1 MPNKRNLNFAL
12 AWETQRK
19 KNPSETSPRFQTK
32 SLVMG
37 VGGIFLI
44 VVLTSSPWL
53 WEYKLR
59 LETSSVNK
67 KITELHEIDQQVQK
81 LNAMKEQ
88 AQNQKKLIDL
98 IEKSTRDP
106 GPVLDKLQKLL
117 PQGTTVKSFS
127 LQADNSVAL
136 SVTIPTPVDVARLWT
151 SLRDSGVF
159 LNVDIQT
166 LSLQDKAQDFSF
178 ALKLK

>member
-1 MPNKRNLNFAL
+1 
-12 AWETQRK
+12 
-19 KNPSETSPRFQTK
+19 
-32 SLVMG
+32 
-37 VGGIFLI
+37 
-44 VVLTSSPWL
+44 
-53 WEYKLR
+53 
-59 LETSSVNK
+59 
-67 KITELHEIDQQVQK
+67 
-81 LNAMKEQ
+81 MKEQ
-88 AQNQKKLIDL
+88 ARNQKKVIDL

-151 SLRDSGVF
+151 SLRDSGMF
-159 LNVDIQT
+159 LNVDMQT

-178 ALKLK
+178 ALKFK